1 MSTTSNRNVPRA
13 ITRLRE
19 VWRELDRAQRR
30 SLELRTG
37 LSFDK
42 PVSDRIRRA
51 EIEQLE
57 ALYNMPAGHED
68 VPAWTAVPQAKAR

>member
-1 MSTTSNRNVPRA
+1 MNTTSNRNAPHA

-19 VWRELDRAQRR
+19 VWREIGYAQRR
-30 SLELRTG
+30 SFELRTG

-57 ALYNMPAGHED
+57 ALYNLPAAHED
-68 VPAWTAVPQAKAR
+68 VPA

>member
-1 MSTTSNRNVPRA
+1 MNATSTRNVPRA
-13 ITRLRE
+13 ISRLRE
-19 VWRELDRAQRR
+19 MWRELAYAQRR

-57 ALYNMPAGHED
+57 ALYNMPAADED
-68 VPAWTAVPQAKAR
+68 VPAWSAVPQANAR